1 MLHTLDRTGWRRSIG
16 CLKLQVI
23 FRKRATN
30 YRSLLRKMIYED
42 KAPYAST
49 PPCTLRLIS
58 IVQERQKQTVCRNA
72 RRVIGCFIFIGH
84 LLQKRPT
91 IRGFFAKNDLQLKA
105 SYWVGRMGLRRRTH
119 RKTHAVCIVQQKS
132 PIIIGSFAKNDLQL
146 KASYGSSPPCNI

>member
-1 MLHTLDRTGWRRSIG
+1 MCNVCITVLRYICPWATIYIYVYMYIPCMCNAYVSVLRYICPWTYLCICLLPTTGWRRLIG
-16 CLKLQVI
+16 CLTLQVI
-23 FRKRATN
+23 FCKRATN

-105 SYWVGRMGLRRRTH
+105 SY
-119 RKTHAVCIVQQKS
+119 
-132 PIIIGSFAKNDLQL
+132 
-146 KASYGSSPPCNI
+146 